1 VCIIYRARKF
11 VVIQL
16 DVLKLGILA
25 QGGWQS
31 ACEIVLVQVDA
42 GGVYEVTKTI
52 GNLARKKKERKKEKL
67 TL

>member
-1 VCIIYRARKF
+1 MCIIYRARKF
-11 VVIQL
+11 VVIEL

-31 ACEIVLVQVDA
+31 ACEIVLMQVDA

-52 GNLARKKKERKKEKL
+52 GNLEKERKKERKKS
-67 TL
+67 